1 MKKAEGKAAIDYGFH
16 MIITE
21 LDRPGA
27 SSRWTRW
34 SARA

>member
-21 LDRPGA
+21 LTD
-27 SSRWTRW
+27 RW
-34 SARA
+34 SEMDALVSEG

>member
-21 LDRPGA
+21 LTDQAR
-27 SSRWTRW
+27 SRWTRW
-34 SARA
+34 